1 MENIYNGS
9 NVKELIKS
17 DFNIKYNKLN
27 DTYKVFLKKQYLDGI
42 NAFLVIYSPMCE
54 PCVLSKD
61 MWENLARLFKYKFK
75 IYALNS
81 YNFRDFNQEMTL
93 PLNVTSYPNYK
104 FINRKGEVI
113 DYDGEKSEAEIT
125 KFIIKN
131 I

>member
-81 YNFRDFNQEMTL
+81 YNFRDFNQDMTL

>member
-81 YNFRDFNQEMTL
+81 YNFRDFNQDMTL
-93 PLNVTSYPNYK
+93 PLNVTSYPDYK
-104 FINRKGEVI
+104 FIDRKGEVL

>member
-1 MENIYNGS
+1 MDNIYKGQS
-9 NVKELIKS
+9 IKELIKS
-17 DFNIKYNKLN
+17 DFNIKHNKLN
-27 DTYKVFLKKQYLDGI
+27 DTYKVFLKKQYTEGLNGI
-42 NAFLVIYSPMCE
+42 LVVYAPWCE
-54 PCVLSKD
+54 HCMLSKD

-81 YNFRDFNQEMTL
+81 YNFRDFNQDMTL